1 MGFRFRKSFGAGPFR
16 INLSKSGIGYSV
28 GGKGFRYT
36 KKAGGGTRTT
46 VSIPGTGI
54 SYVQDSKKEPSKVSS
69 SNPQSSSMAGTL
81 ATKKYYPILFGLA
94 FVYSILIVPYFFSEG
109 IGLGIFGLFIV
120 LLLIASAIK
129 NIRDY
134 KKYVQ
139 MAANAP
145 FQFISLTKS
154 VRRNGIASVKI
165 KGKPLTA
172 YGIRVEYNGHE
183 SSADGIK
190 PVKSNKKGIAYWSWK
205 VGGRTAPGEAKIYIT
220 DGQEGRYISF
230 SVV

>member
-54 SYVQDSKKEPSKVSS
+54 SYVQDSKKEPSKASS
-69 SNPQSSSMAGTL
+69 SNIQSSSVAGTL

-94 FVYSILIVPYFFSEG
+94 VVYLILIVPYFFSEG
-109 IGLGIFGLFIV
+109 IGLGILGLFFV
-120 LLLIASAIK
+120 LLLIVSGIK
-129 NIRDY
+129 NISDY
-134 KKYVQ
+134 KKYMQ
-139 MAANAP
+139 ISASAP

-172 YGIRVEYNGHE
+172 YGIRVEYNGRE

-220 DGQEGRYISF
+220 DGHEGRYISF

>member
-16 INLSKSGIGYSV
+16 VNLSKSGIGYSV

-36 KKAGGGTRTT
+36 KKAGGGARTT

-54 SYVQDSKKEPSKVSS
+54 SYVQDSKKKPSTVISS
-69 SNPQSSSMAGTL
+69 SHKSTSVAGSL
-81 ATKKYYPILFGLA
+81 AIKKYYPALFILA

-109 IGLGIFGLFIV
+109 IGLGIFGLFFV
-120 LLLIASAIK
+120 LLLIVSGIK
-129 NIRDY
+129 NVIEY
-134 KKYVQ
+134 KKYMQ
-139 MAANAP
+139 IAASVP
-145 FQFISLTKS
+145 FQFISLTKT
-154 VRRNGIASVKI
+154 VRRNSVASVKI
-165 KGKPLTA
+165 KGKPLTP
-172 YGIRVEYNGHE
+172 YGIRVEYNGRE

-190 PVKSNKKGIAYWSWK
+190 PVTSNKKGIAYWSWK

-220 DGQEGRYISF
+220 DGHEGRYISF